1 MERCIAMNEKK
12 CWFLTAIILA
22 VYVYGWC
29 NTVAL
34 EAGKISDQK
43 KSVGVS
49 PKYSRSTAAGTG
61 RSDKAVY
68 NKSRKAVDLSA
79 LTFHTTFSEA
89 IELLRNSTEPPLKI
103 VVLWRDLSENANV
116 ERDTPIKI
124 DGFSGGIR
132 LRTCLELLLMAVS
145 SGFDRL
151 DYVVKDGIIIIA
163 TKDSLPDKM
172 RTRVYDISYLV
183 AAPARYGFG
192 FRPGFGRGWQAGSYM
207 GRAGRSNQRAGRIP
221 DLLRGNVRPNRWR

>member
-1 MERCIAMNEKK
+1 MNAKK
-12 CWFLTAIILA
+12 CWISTAIVLLVCA
-22 VYVYGWC
+22 CGWC
-29 NTVAL
+29 NTEAL
-34 EAGKISDQK
+34 AAEKISYQE
-43 KSVGVS
+43 KSVKVS
-49 PKYSRSTAAGTG
+49 TKNARSRVARIRRTNTT
-61 RSDKAVY
+61 VY
-68 NKSRKAVDLSA
+68 NQSRHTADLSA

-145 SGFDRL
+145 SGFARL

-183 AAPARYGFG
+183 AAPARFGFG
-192 FRPGFGRGWQAGSYM
+192 FRPGFGSGWPQGPYM
-207 GRAGRSNQRAGRIP
+207 GRAGRSIQRTVRMA
-221 DLLRGNVRPNRWR
+221 DLLRRKVRPNRWR

>member
-1 MERCIAMNEKK
+1 MDAKK
-12 CWFLTAIILA
+12 CWISTAIVLVVCA
-22 VYVYGWC
+22 CGWC
-29 NTVAL
+29 NTEAL
-34 EAGKISDQK
+34 AAE
-43 KSVGVS
+43 KSSYQERSVKVS
-49 PKYSRSTAAGTG
+49 PKYSRSRVARIRRTNTT
-61 RSDKAVY
+61 VY
-68 NKSRKAVDLSA
+68 NQSRRTADLST

-89 IELLRNSTEPPLKI
+89 IDVLRNSTEPPLKI
-103 VVLWRDLSENANV
+103 VVLWRDLSENTNV

-145 SGFDRL
+145 SGFARL

-183 AAPARYGFG
+183 AAPARFGFG
-192 FRPGFGRGWQAGSYM
+192 FRPGFVRGWPAGPYM
-207 GRAGRSNQRAGRIP
+207 GRAGRSNQRAERIP

>member
-1 MERCIAMNEKK
+1 MNVKK
-12 CWFLTAIILA
+12 CWISTAIVLA
-22 VYVYGWC
+22 VYLFGFC
-29 NTVAL
+29 NAEAL
-34 EAGKISDQK
+34 AAEKISYQE
-43 KSVGVS
+43 KSVNVS
-49 PKYSRSTAAGTG
+49 QKYSRSTVARTG
-61 RSDKAVY
+61 SIDKAVY
-68 NKSRKAVDLSA
+68 NQSRHTADLSA

-89 IELLRNSTEPPLKI
+89 IDILRNSTEPPLKI
-103 VVLWRDLSENANV
+103 VVLWRDLSENTNV

-145 SGFDRL
+145 SGFARL

-163 TKDSLPDKM
+163 TKDSLLDKM

-183 AAPARYGFG
+183 AAPARFGFG
-192 FRPGFGRGWQAGSYM
+192 FQPGFGRGWPAEPYM
-207 GRAGRSNQRAGRIP
+207 GRAGRSNQRAGRMA

>member
-1 MERCIAMNEKK
+1 MNAKK
-12 CWFLTAIILA
+12 CWISTAIVLA

-29 NTVAL
+29 NTEAL
-34 EAGKISDQK
+34 AAEKISYQE
-43 KSVGVS
+43 KSVKVS
-49 PKYSRSTAAGTG
+49 PKNARSRVARIRRTNTTVYKRSRRTA
-61 RSDKAVY
+61 
-68 NKSRKAVDLSA
+68 NLSA

-89 IELLRNSTEPPLKI
+89 IDILRNSTEPPLKI
-103 VVLWRDLSENANV
+103 VVLWRELSENANV

-145 SGFDRL
+145 SGFARL

-183 AAPARYGFG
+183 AAPARFGFG
-192 FRPGFGRGWQAGSYM
+192 FRPGFGRGWPAGQYM
-207 GRAGRSNQRAGRIP
+207 GRAGRNNQRAGRIP

>member
-1 MERCIAMNEKK
+1 MNMKK
-12 CWFLTAIILA
+12 HWISTVVVLVVC
-22 VYVYGWC
+22 VYGWC
-29 NTVAL
+29 DTEAL
-34 EAGKISDQK
+34 AAEKISYQE
-43 KSVGVS
+43 KSVEGS
-49 PKYSRSTAAGTG
+49 PKYSRSTVAGTG

-68 NKSRKAVDLSA
+68 NQSRHTADLSA
-79 LTFHTTFSEA
+79 LTFHTTFNEA
-89 IELLRNSTEPPLKI
+89 IELLCNSTEPPLKI

-145 SGFDRL
+145 SGFARL

-183 AAPARYGFG
+183 AGPAGFGFG
-192 FRPGFGRGWQAGSYM
+192 FRPGFGRGWPAGPYM

>member
-1 MERCIAMNEKK
+1 MERCIAMNTKK
-12 CWFLTAIILA
+12 CWISTAIVLA
-22 VYVYGWC
+22 VCVYGWC
-29 NTVAL
+29 NTEAVAA
-34 EAGKISDQK
+34 EKSSYQE
-43 KSVGVS
+43 KSVKVS
-49 PKYSRSTAAGTG
+49 PKYSRSRVTRTG
-61 RSDKAVY
+61 SRDKAVY
-68 NKSRKAVDLSA
+68 NQSRHTADISA

-89 IELLRNSTEPPLKI
+89 IEILRNSTQPPLKI
-103 VVLWRDLSENANV
+103 VVLWRDLSENADV

-132 LRTCLELLLMAVS
+132 LRTCLELLLRAVS
-145 SGFDRL
+145 SSFARL

-183 AAPARYGFG
+183 AAPARFGFG
-192 FRPGFGRGWQAGSYM
+192 FRPGFGRGWPQGPYM

>member
-1 MERCIAMNEKK
+1 MERCIAMNAKNG
-12 CWFLTAIILA
+12 WSSVAILLL
-22 VYVYGWC
+22 VCMCGFC
-29 NTVAL
+29 NTDVLAA
-34 EAGKISDQK
+34 EKISYQK
-43 KSVGVS
+43 KSVKIS
-49 PKYSRSTAAGTG
+49 PKYSRSTVARIG
-61 RSDKAVY
+61 RTNMTVY
-68 NKSRKAVDLSA
+68 HQSRHTADLSA

-89 IELLRNSTEPPLKI
+89 IDVLRNSTEPPLKI

-145 SGFDRL
+145 SGFARL

-163 TKDSLPDKM
+163 TKDSLPDRM
-172 RTRVYDISYLV
+172 MTRVYDISYLV
-183 AAPARYGFG
+183 AAPARFGFG
-192 FRPGFGRGWQAGSYM
+192 FRPNFGSGWPQGPYM

>member
-1 MERCIAMNEKK
+1 MNMKK
-12 CWFLTAIILA
+12 HWISTVVVLVVCAC
-22 VYVYGWC
+22 GWC
-29 NTVAL
+29 NTEAL
-34 EAGKISDQK
+34 AAGKINYQE
-43 KSVGVS
+43 KSVKVS
-49 PKYSRSTAAGTG
+49 PKYSRSTVAGTG

-68 NKSRKAVDLSA
+68 NQSRHTADLSA
-79 LTFHTTFSEA
+79 LTFNTTFSEA
-89 IELLRNSTEPPLKI
+89 IDVLRNSTQPPLKI

-145 SGFDRL
+145 SGFARL

-192 FRPGFGRGWQAGSYM
+192 FRPNFGSGWPQGPYM
-207 GRAGRSNQRAGRIP
+207 GRAGRSGQRTGRMA